1 MLTPLAVPQQL
12 RDFTPEIP
20 MSPRAGPSCLPNTP
34 NLYRGPVYS
43 STVSHINRLETRLE
57 SLESKVDSVQ
67 TGMFRV
73 QTILEEILVNQAR
86 IMSVLEAQACVA
98 VEGEDDSDDEDSSSS
113 SEESSSDVV
122 GKGKARAD

>member
-1 MLTPLAVPQQL
+1 MVRALSVPKSRHVSFQK
-12 RDFTPEIP
+12 
-20 MSPRAGPSCLPNTP
+20 SPRAGPSRLPNTP

-67 TGMFRV
+67 TEMVRV
-73 QTILEEILVNQAR
+73 RTTLEEILANQAR
-86 IMSVLEAQACVA
+86 ILGVLGVRARVA
-98 VEGEDDSDDEDSSSS
+98 VEEEDDSDESSSS
-113 SEESSSDVV
+113 DSEESSSDVV